1 MPYITCPDSKTYSR
15 YSSKPY
21 VKQCIA
27 EQKQK
32 QQEKIQACLESP
44 ACKEQATFNG
54 VFLFSGF
61 LLITLCLFFLFYKLF
76 IDTET

>member
-1 MPYITCPDSKTYSR
+1 MPYITCPDGNTYSR

-27 EQKQK
+27 EQKQ
-32 QQEKIQACLESP
+32 QEKIQACIESP
-44 ACKEQATFNG
+44 ACKELATFNG

-76 IDTET
+76 IDIET